1 MLSYNAKLRIGFIGA
16 GVLALIIG
24 LSSWVSSR
32 NLAESKDWESHT
44 FGILSKLE
52 RLSAA
57 IRESEI
63 SLLSYLSTRQKIHVQ
78 NYENSKLVAI
88 DAWNELKEQT
98 RDNPEQQLTLDKIN
112 ESFLKRDRLI
122 HEIMLQQGDVVRIK
136 ALIVPIAEDI
146 KRLAEELK
154 QRENE
159 LLVVRSSDSKV
170 KMLVAEWILAMS
182 FLFNILVL
190 IVLYRFLNNEYG
202 LRVRTERDFFEKNT
216 LLGLIMENMADGV
229 VVLDRSGSRILLND
243 KSERLLATSADLL
256 TLLDNLEAKQGKV
269 ILKEGTPEEQIIL
282 ANGTAL
288 NDAEGKNLGK
298 VFLLSDITL
307 EEQISNE
314 KEAYMREMLMIK
326 TALDCVSS
334 NIMIADNDLNVV
346 YTNKSVINMFQTAKE
361 NIRSEYPSFS
371 PEAILGSCIDGYH
384 SHPEKQRGVLSTF
397 NSTYKS
403 SISIGGREFN
413 LSADPVIN
421 EKGERLGSV
430 VEWLDVTERNRKE
443 SQINQLNRELEEN
456 VKKLEYANRELEAFS
471 YSVSHDLR
479 APIRGV
485 DGFARIML
493 EDFSSK
499 MDPEAVRLLNII
511 ASNSKFMGQL
521 IDDLLAFYRVSK
533 VEPKSDRVDMKHMVL
548 DAIEIINQEYQY
560 EKVNTRISDLPI
572 IRGDGSMLK
581 QVWLNLI
588 SNAFK
593 YSSKSENPIVEI
605 GYLSGES
612 DKTFFVKD
620 NGVGFNNQYT
630 HKLFKVFQRLHSN
643 EEFHGT
649 GIGLAIV
656 DRIVKRHGGEVR
668 AEGKIGEGA
677 TFYFTIP
684 NKE

>member
-1 MLSYNAKLRIGFIGA
+1 MGFIGA
-16 GVLALIIG
+16 GFLALIIG
-24 LSSWVSSR
+24 FSSWISSR
-32 NLAESKDWESHT
+32 NLAVSKDWESHT

-52 RLSAA
+52 KLSAA

-63 SLLSYLSTRQKIHVQ
+63 NLLSYVSTRQRIHVQ

-88 DAWNELKEQT
+88 EAWQELKAQT
-98 RDNPEQQLTLDKIN
+98 GDNVEQQLTLNKI
-112 ESFLKRDRLI
+112 EKAFLKRDQLI
-122 HEIMLQQGDVVRIK
+122 HEILDHPGDAERIK
-136 ALIVPIAEDI
+136 ARIIPVEEEMKHLAED
-146 KRLAEELK
+146 LK
-154 QRENE
+154 QRESK
-159 LLVVRSSDSKV
+159 LLVIRSSDSKT
-170 KMLVAEWILAMS
+170 KMMIAEWILGIS
-182 FLFNILVL
+182 FLFNIFVLV
-190 IVLYRFLNNEYG
+190 VLYKFLNNEYK
-202 LRVRTERDFFEKNT
+202 LRAKTETDFFEKNT
-216 LLGLIMENMADGV
+216 LLGLIMDNMADGV
-229 VVLDRSGSRILLND
+229 VVLDKSGSRILLND
-243 KSERLLATSADLL
+243 KSEKLLAESSDLL
-256 TLLDNLEAKQGKV
+256 ISLDNLKSKQGKLV
-269 ILKEGTPEEQIIL
+269 LKPGTAEEQIIL
-282 ANGTAL
+282 ANGTTL
-288 NDAEGKNLGK
+288 NDREGRDLGK

-307 EEQISNE
+307 EEGISNE
-314 KEAYMREMLMIK
+314 KEIYMREMLMIK

-346 YTNKSVINMFQTAKE
+346 YTNKSVVNMFQAAKE
-361 NIRSEYPSFS
+361 NIRTEYPNFS
-371 PEAILGSCIDGYH
+371 PESLLGSCIDSFH
-384 SHPEKQRGVLSTF
+384 VHPEKQRHILSTF
-397 NSTYKS
+397 NFTHKS

-413 LSADPVIN
+413 LSADPVID

-443 SQINQLNRELEEN
+443 FLINQLNRDLEEN
-456 VKKLEYANRELEAFS
+456 VKKLEYANKELEAFS

-493 EDFSSK
+493 EDFAPK
-499 MDPEAVRLLNII
+499 MEPEAVRLLNVI

-521 IDDLLAFYRVSK
+521 IDDLLGFYRVSK
-533 VEPKSDRVDMKHMVL
+533 VEPKADRVDMKHMVM

-560 EKVNTRISDLPI
+560 DKIDTRISDLPI
-572 IRGDGSMLK
+572 IRGDGAMLK

-593 YSSKSENPIVEI
+593 YSSKSQHPTVEI
-605 GYLSGES
+605 GYLSGEK

-643 EEFHGT
+643 EEFQGT

-656 DRIVKRHGGEVR
+656 DRIIKRHGGEVR

-677 TFYFTIP
+677 TFYFTLP
-684 NKE
+684 NKD